1 MNYLRTKMPPRLCS
15 VLPKGN
21 FIRRFV
27 LLLTFLYLTVTALFF
42 CTSHTSRISSNINN
56 NNIRDREVL
65 LGKFLLDE
73 KSSNF
78 SFETFQKNV
87 AASLPVDEF
96 KIKLDPG
103 WKWFFIIESYV
114 LKQVWSFKV
123 LFYLWFLT
131 GLKLF

>member
-1 MNYLRTKMPPRLCS
+1 
-15 VLPKGN
+15 
-21 FIRRFV
+21 
-27 LLLTFLYLTVTALFF
+27 
-42 CTSHTSRISSNINN
+42 
-56 NNIRDREVL
+56 
-65 LGKFLLDE
+65 
-73 KSSNF
+73 
-78 SFETFQKNV
+78 
-87 AASLPVDEF
+87 LPVDEF

>member
-1 MNYLRTKMPPRLCS
+1 
-15 VLPKGN
+15 
-21 FIRRFV
+21 V

-114 LKQVWSFKV
+114 LKQV
-123 LFYLWFLT
+123 
-131 GLKLF
+131 